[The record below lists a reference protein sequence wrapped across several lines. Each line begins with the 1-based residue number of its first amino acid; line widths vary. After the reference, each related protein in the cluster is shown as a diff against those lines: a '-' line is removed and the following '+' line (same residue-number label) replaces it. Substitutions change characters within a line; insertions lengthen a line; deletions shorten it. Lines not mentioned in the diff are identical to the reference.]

1 MQRQGLPKSK
11 GHRRIHRTCVGVGQ
25 KALAVAVITQ
35 AVMDLRQHGE
45 VSPQSAADAA
55 RFLMERLWQD
65 GTLWSM
71 LALSDNEWLT
81 SMKVDRVVA
90 GKIAPTA
97 VALLPPH
104 LRARLSVPVHN
115 E

>member
-1 MQRQGLPKSK
+1 MSRQGVPEPK
-11 GHRRIHRTCVGVGQ
+11 GPRIHRSLLGVGQ

-35 AVMDLRQHGE
+35 AVLDLRQRGE

-55 RFLMERLWQD
+55 RFLMERLWQND
-65 GTLWSM
+65 TLWST
-71 LALSDNEWLT
+71 LALGDETWLT
-81 SMKVDRVVA
+81 STKVDRVVA
-90 GKIAPTA
+90 QKIAPKA

-104 LRARLSVPVHN
+104 LRSRLSVWVHD